1 MIAQLRTCALTTFL
15 LMIAAQ
21 VASAEI
27 KLLKHD
33 DGSQDSKRSM
43 TGAGH
48 AVRFECPDGKKW
60 YVTGIRLHGSRYGT
74 AQPPN
79 EDFKIV
85 IASDDLSQRVEINKP
100 YSLFERG
107 KEKWV
112 RISFD
117 PVEVRGAFQAAVF
130 FNPTRTK
137 GVYVGIDSDA
147 KPTHSSILLAS
158 DPSSKDSDLKGDW
171 MIRAYVSNEV
181 EGEARKLLNEEARAG
196 QLVQEEAS
204 RDAKLLGDAKSL
216 TLQHD
221 DGPTEDKMNIQGA
234 LYSVQFETP
243 NNVEAYVWQ
252 VQMYASQFGGRHD
265 SEAVSGDIYI
275 LDENR
280 KILSRSTFPYSRA
293 TQEERW
299 ISVPT
304 LPTKVQGKFYVSVDS
319 HGTKYKGLYLGYV
332 DDKQQQV
339 ASTDT
344 RTGMKVEPFEGST
357 KFKHMQWLL
366 RVKVADRPVVY

>member
-1 MIAQLRTCALTTFL
+1 MFTNLQTRATTTFL
-15 LMIAAQ
+15 LMIAAH
-21 VASAEI
+21 VAAADI

-33 DGSQDSKRSM
+33 DGSQESKRSM
-43 TGAGH
+43 AGSGQ
-48 AVRFECPDGKKW
+48 AVRFECPDGQKW
-60 YVTGIRLHGSRYGT
+60 YVTGIRIHGSRYGT
-74 AQPPN
+74 AQAPN

-85 IASDDLSQRVEINKP
+85 IASDDLSQRVEISKP
-100 YSLFERG
+100 YSLFDRG
-107 KEKWV
+107 REKWV
-112 RISFD
+112 RINFD
-117 PVEVRGAFQAAVF
+117 PVEVQGPFHAAVF

-158 DPSSKDSDLKGDW
+158 DPGNKDSDLEGDW
-171 MIRAYVSNEV
+171 MIQAYVTDEV
-181 EGEARKLLNEEARAG
+181 DGEVRKLMSDEARAG
-196 QLVQEEAS
+196 RRVQEEAS

-216 TLQHD
+216 TLKHD

-243 NNVEAYVWQ
+243 KNVEGFVWQ
-252 VQMYASQFGGRHD
+252 VQMYASQFGAQHD

-293 TQEERW
+293 TQEAQW

-304 LPTKVQGKFYVSVDS
+304 LPTKVQGKFYVSVDA
-319 HGTKYKGLYLGYV
+319 HGTKYKGLYLRYL
-332 DDKQQQV
+332 DAEQQQV
-339 ASTDT
+339 ASTDA
-344 RTGMKVEPFEGST
+344 RTGMQVQPADWSE
-357 KFKHMQWLL
+357 KFDHMQWLL
-366 RVKVADRPVVY
+366 RVKIADRPVVY